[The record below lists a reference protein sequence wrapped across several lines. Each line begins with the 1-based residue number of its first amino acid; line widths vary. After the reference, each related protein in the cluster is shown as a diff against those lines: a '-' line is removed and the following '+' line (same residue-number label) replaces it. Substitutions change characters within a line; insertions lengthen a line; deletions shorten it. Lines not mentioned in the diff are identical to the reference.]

1 MVVTVL
7 IIGDVIVFSCFIYVD
22 LFSEITTVIVNIDYG
37 KCFGK
42 TYSATDFLLQ
52 GNKGIQQLMK

>member
-42 TYSATDFLLQ
+42 TYSATCFRVIRVF
-52 GNKGIQQLMK
+52 NS

>member
-42 TYSATDFLLQ
+42 TYSATDFLL
-52 GNKGIQQLMK
+52 